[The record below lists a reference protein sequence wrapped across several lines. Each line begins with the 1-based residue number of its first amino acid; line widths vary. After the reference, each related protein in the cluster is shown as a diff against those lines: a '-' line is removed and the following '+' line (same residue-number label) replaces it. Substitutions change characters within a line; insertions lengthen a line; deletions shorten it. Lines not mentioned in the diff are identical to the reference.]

1 MELAKHLIILVC
13 EILLMARFILKI
25 GTFHNLSCEFWK

>member
-13 EILLMARFILKI
+13 PEKSGWLVSLLYAYLIV
-25 GTFHNLSCEFWK
+25 